1 MKTAFEDILAGFE
14 RLRAAAARPDS
25 EAGLL
30 EEIDALERTVFAAIG
45 AVPPHERPRSQCA
58 DPGWRTWLGSDRKS
72 VV

>member
-45 AVPPHERPRSQCA
+45 AVPLHERPVIPAASERW
-58 DPGWRTWLGSDRKS
+58 G
-72 VV
+72 